1 MCAEAAPPEHRIEA
15 RPRRHRRVGELGRMG
30 KARQAGSEWRDT
42 STRRPP
48 NGPPETEQS
57 NVLHRMG
64 IQLQQVRTHAR
75 LALLACCA
83 HPVFPHLAY
92 AAAAHAHAAHAAAAL
107 RPRVTGGARGGVH
120 LLKLAEPLAAR
131 GPRWCGSAPCSSRR

>member
-1 MCAEAAPPEHRIEA
+1 M
-15 RPRRHRRVGELGRMG
+15 GELGRMG
-30 KARQAGSEWRDT
+30 RARQAGSEWRDT

-75 LALLACCA
+75 LAPLACCA
-83 HPVFPHLAY
+83 HLVFPHPAY
-92 AAAAHAHAAHAAAAL
+92 AAAAHAAAAHAAAAL
-107 RPRVTGGARGGVH
+107 RPRVAGGARGGVH
-120 LLKLAEPLAAR
+120 LHKLAAAR